1 MSRAQI
7 LNREQECRDQQ
18 LGVEPGLSEQDFL
31 LSASAIALSA
41 SSETAWLAIE
51 ARNDRQGTRRPS
63 SHRAV
68 VEPPSDLRVELGFS
82 DEADMIDLEKVSD
95 RTMNSELR
103 KRVMMPSTS
112 S

>member
-1 MSRAQI
+1 MSKAQI

-51 ARNDRQGTRRPS
+51 DQTTVKAPGGHPATERSS
-63 SHRAV
+63 SHQAIFAL
-68 VEPPSDLRVELGFS
+68 SS
-82 DEADMIDLEKVSD
+82 AS
-95 RTMNSELR
+95 
-103 KRVMMPSTS
+103 MMKPA
-112 S
+112 

>member
-51 ARNDRQGTRRPS
+51 EPNDRQGTRRPS
-63 SHRAV
+63 S
-68 VEPPSDLRVELGFS
+68 LGGS
-82 DEADMIDLEKVSD
+82 INEVNATLVI
-95 RTMNSELR
+95 T
-103 KRVMMPSTS
+103 PH
-112 S
+112 